1 MKKQNFIQLI
11 ATWGVFGVMF
21 GLMLVLLF
29 SKPNNE
35 LTEGQVL
42 ELAHQRALEFGLTQ
56 DVVIEKPSLGKDGR
70 LEYST
75 TCSFYGGFN
84 PNHAS
89 VIVCKEWTTI
99 YYDDGRGAIV
109 LNPHN
114 LKLVPQFLQ
123 SMPPGS
129 ALYLTLI
136 EETAKI
142 DQVIFWVDQGRLYPE
157 AASK

>member
-1 MKKQNFIQLI
+1 M
-11 ATWGVFGVMF
+11 
-21 GLMLVLLF
+21 MLVGQL
-29 SKPNNE
+29 SEPNNE
-35 LTEGQVL
+35 LSEGRVL
-42 ELAHQRALEFGLTQ
+42 ELAQQRALGFGLTE
-56 DVVIEKPSLGKDGR
+56 DKVVKQPSLGKDGR

-142 DQVIFWVDQGRLYPE
+142 DQVIFWVDRGRLYPE
-157 AASK
+157 AAK